1 MKRKWFLVAVFAIL
15 SLQISSLQAQSLSAS
30 EQEKISTEVMAVLD
44 EFMTQFNALN
54 IDAWEATFQFPHY
67 RLASG
72 KMNVLEQ
79 PSGRTAQQ
87 LKISLG
93 SEWHHSA
100 WIQRNIVHLSKNKV
114 HVDTR
119 FARYR
124 ADNSIIA
131 EYNSLYI
138 VTLENG
144 RWGIKL
150 RSSMAP

>member
-1 MKRKWFLVAVFAIL
+1 MLRICLSVGLLV
-15 SLQISSLQAQSLSAS
+15 SLLLQPPSLQAQALTKR
-30 EQEKISTEVMAVLD
+30 EQDSIRADVMAVLN
-44 EFMTQFNALN
+44 EFMTQFNALD
-54 IDAWEATFQFPHY
+54 IDAWEATFHFPHY

-72 KMNVLEQ
+72 TMNVLEE
-79 PSGRTAQQ
+79 PSGRTAAQ
-87 LKISLG
+87 LKNSLG
-93 SEWHHSA
+93 PLWHHSA
-100 WIQRNIVHLSKNKV
+100 WIHRNIVHLSKNKV

-124 ADNSIIA
+124 ADNTIIA

-138 VTLENG
+138 LTFENG